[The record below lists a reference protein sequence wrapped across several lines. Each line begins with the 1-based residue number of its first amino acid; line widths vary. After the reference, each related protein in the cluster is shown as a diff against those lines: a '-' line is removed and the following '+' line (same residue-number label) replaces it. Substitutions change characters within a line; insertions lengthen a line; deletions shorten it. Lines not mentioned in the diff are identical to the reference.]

1 MAAHVC
7 EACGMLHDSPTLTEA
22 NDVAIARIQA
32 EAQVRIAELQA
43 RADKNVA
50 EAYAEADVESA
61 KAESKAIQAA
71 YADQEAD
78 EHVVEAINAVSAG
91 LDPVEDEPAP
101 VEPMP
106 MPEIVNVNENDDVTV
121 PPKRE
126 ESEPPKQEPKKKGL
140 GWW

>member
-1 MAAHVC
+1 MALHTCPECSLMHDNGEVR
-7 EACGMLHDSPTLTEA
+7 EADAL
-22 NDVAIARIQA
+22 AIARI
-32 EAQVRIAELQA
+32 EADRDIRIAELQA
-43 RADKNVA
+43 RADKHVA
-50 EAYAEADVESA
+50 DAYAEADIETSKV
-61 KAESKAIQAA
+61 ESKAMQAV

-101 VEPMP
+101 VEPAP
-106 MPEIVNVNENDDVTV
+106 MPEIVNVQEDNDVTV

-126 ESEPPKQEPKKKGL
+126 ESEAPKTEPKKKGL